1 MRRRTKN
8 MLMGLGT
15 AFAGTVAITTAI
27 HFITK
32 KLVKVALER
41 DGAKN
46 FTQSKTMR
54 RQITGLKNAEHF
66 FELLNQGEEKL
77 RGYETERIEIES
89 YDGLKLVGHFFSC
102 ENPKR
107 VIVAMHGWRS
117 NWAKDFGTIADS
129 WHDKGCNILFAEQR
143 GQGESEGT
151 YMGFGMMERYDCLE
165 WIKWI
170 HATKGES
177 LPVYLAGVSMGATT
191 VLMASNLE
199 LPGNV
204 RGIIADC
211 GFTSAHDIWRH
222 VVRNNLHLAY
232 GVIGRIADDMCKKRI
247 RLSTKDFSTLEAMKE
262 NKIPVLFIHGTDDHF
277 VPIGMT
283 YENYKACKAPKRL
296 LVVPGADH
304 GMSYYTNKEEYDK
317 AIETFWQ
324 DFDFC

>member
-1 MRRRTKN
+1 MRKRTKN

-15 AFAGTVAITTAI
+15 AFAGAVTTTTAI

-54 RQITGLKNAEHF
+54 RQITGLKNAEAF
-66 FELLNQGEEKL
+66 LESLKQGEEKL
-77 RGYETERIEIES
+77 RGYATERIEIES
-89 YDGLKLVGHFFSC
+89 YDGLKLVGHFYAC

-117 NWAKDFGTIADS
+117 NWAKDFGTIVDS

-143 GQGESEGT
+143 GQGESEGD

-165 WIKWI
+165 WVKWI
-170 HATKGES
+170 HETQSES
-177 LPVYLAGVSMGATT
+177 LPIYLAGVSMGAAT
-191 VLMASNLE
+191 VLMASNLS
-199 LPGNV
+199 LPENV

-222 VVRNNLHLAY
+222 VVKNNLHLSY

-247 RLSTKDFSTLEAMKE
+247 RLSTKDFSTIEAMKE

-283 YENYKACKAPKRL
+283 YENYKACEAPKRL

-317 AIETFWQ
+317 AIEAFWQ
-324 DFDFC
+324 DFDAC